1 MKIQYLIE
9 ILILLLSREKVSAK
23 YVADRFSI
31 SIRTAYRYF
40 DELSL
45 CVPIYNERGRNGGY
59 SISKT
64 YKIPSTYF
72 GVDES
77 DFLLNLLNGMNNEV
91 TSPILQRIIDKLTS
105 ISKKPKTNLTI
116 DFGNL
121 VIDGGPWGNTDSY
134 KETLTFL
141 ESCIENLKQITIDYR
156 DREGLSS
163 RREIEPHTI
172 ILKQG
177 LWYCY
182 AYCHLREG
190 FRLFKVGRIEGA
202 NLTGKTFTRRST
214 DNLKDALK
222 DWYESL
228 DCEEMELILDPTVKA
243 DIEEW
248 LGVDKVFT
256 KANGEIIASASL
268 PIDATVSSKILSYGN
283 KVKVVAPLKLKE
295 MVIQTAKAVTQ
306 LY

>member
-9 ILILLLSREKVSAK
+9 ILFLLLSREKVSAK
-23 YVADRFSI
+23 YVANRFSI
-31 SIRTAYRYF
+31 SVRTAYRYF
-40 DELSL
+40 DELTL
-45 CVPIYNERGRNGGY
+45 CVPLYNERGRNGGY

-64 YKIPSTYF
+64 FKIPSTYLN
-72 GVDES
+72 VDES

-91 TSPILQRIIDKLTS
+91 TSPILQRIIDKLSS
-105 ISKKPKTNLTI
+105 ITKKGHNNLSI

-141 ESCIENLKQITIDYR
+141 ESCIENTKEITIDYM
-156 DREGLSS
+156 DREGSTS

-182 AYCHLREG
+182 AYCHLRQE
-190 FRLFKVGRIEGA
+190 FRLFKVGRIQGA
-202 NLTGKTFTRRST
+202 TLTGKTFTRRST
-214 DNLKDALK
+214 DKLKDALK
-222 DWYESL
+222 EWYENL
-228 DCEEMELILDPTVKA
+228 QCEEMELLLDKSIKA
-243 DIEEW
+243 DVEEW

-256 KANGEIIASASL
+256 KANGEIIANASL
-268 PIDATVSSKILSYGN
+268 PIDEVVSSKILSYGN
-283 KVKVVAPLKLKE
+283 KVKVISPIKLKE
-295 MVIQTAKAVTQ
+295 MVISTAKAVSEM
-306 LY
+306 Y

>member
-9 ILILLLSREKVSAK
+9 ILFLLLSREKVSAK

-31 SIRTAYRYF
+31 SVRTAYRYF

-64 YKIPSTYF
+64 FKVPSTYF
-72 GVDES
+72 AVEES
-77 DFLLNLLNGMNNEV
+77 EFLLNLLNGMNNEV
-91 TSPILQRIIDKLTS
+91 TSHILQKIIDKLSS
-105 ISKKPKTNLTI
+105 IAKKSKSDLSI

-141 ESCIENLKQITIDYR
+141 ESCIESSKLITIDYR
-156 DREGLSS
+156 DRSGLSS

-182 AYCHLREG
+182 AYCHLRNE
-190 FRLFKVGRIEGA
+190 FRLFKIGRIEGA

-214 DNLKDALK
+214 DNLKEALK
-222 DWYESL
+222 DWYEHL
-228 DCEEMELILDPTVKA
+228 DCEEMELILDPSVKA
-243 DIEEW
+243 DVEEW

-256 KANGEIIASASL
+256 KPNGEIVANASL
-268 PIDATVSSKILSYGN
+268 PIDSTVSSKILSFGN
-283 KVKVVAPLKLKE
+283 KVKVIAPAKLKQ
-295 MVIQTAKAVTQ
+295 MVIDTANAVSKM
-306 LY
+306 Y

>member
-9 ILILLLSREKVSAK
+9 ILFLLLSREKVSAK
-23 YVADRFSI
+23 YVAERFSI
-31 SIRTAYRYF
+31 SVRTAYRYF

-64 YKIPSTYF
+64 YKIPSTYL

-105 ISKKPKTNLTI
+105 IAKKSKSNLTI

-141 ESCIENLKQITIDYR
+141 ESCIENREQITIDYR

-182 AYCHLREG
+182 AYCHLRNE

-228 DCEEMELILDPTVKA
+228 DCEEMELVLDPTVKA
-243 DIEEW
+243 DVEEW

-256 KANGEIIASASL
+256 KSNGEIIANANL
-268 PIDATVSSKILSYGN
+268 PIDDTVSSKILSFGN
-283 KVKVVAPLKLKE
+283 KVKVVSPIKLKE
-295 MVIQTAKAVTQ
+295 MVIKTAKAVTE

>member
-9 ILILLLSREKVSAK
+9 ILFLLLSREKVSAK

-31 SIRTAYRYF
+31 STRTAYRYF

-64 YKIPSTYF
+64 FKIPSTYL

-77 DFLLNLLNGMNNEV
+77 DFLLNLLNGMNNEI
-91 TSPILQRIIDKLTS
+91 TSPILQRIIDKLSS
-105 ISKKPKTNLTI
+105 IAKKSKSDLSI

-121 VIDGGPWGNTDSY
+121 IIDGGPWGNTDSY

-141 ESCIENLKQITIDYR
+141 ESCIEGLQVITIDYR
-156 DREGLSS
+156 DRSGLSS
-163 RREIEPHTI
+163 RRDIEPHTI

-182 AYCHLREG
+182 AYCHLRKE
-190 FRLFKVGRIEGA
+190 FRLFKIGRIEGA
-202 NLTGKTFTRRST
+202 ILTGKTFTRRST
-214 DNLKDALK
+214 DNVKDTLKE
-222 DWYESL
+222 WYEHL
-228 DCEEMELILDPTVKA
+228 VCEEMELVIDATVKA
-243 DIEEW
+243 DVEEW
-248 LGVDKVFT
+248 LGVDKVYT
-256 KANGEIIASASL
+256 KPNGEILASASL
-268 PIDATVSSKILSYGN
+268 PIDSTVSSKILSYGN

-295 MVIQTAKAVTQ
+295 MVISTAKAVAK

>member
-9 ILILLLSREKVSAK
+9 ILFLLLSREKVSAK
-23 YVADRFSI
+23 YVAERFSI
-31 SIRTAYRYF
+31 SVRTAYRYF

-64 YKIPSTYF
+64 YKIPSTYL

-105 ISKKPKTNLTI
+105 IAKKSKSNLTI

-141 ESCIENLKQITIDYR
+141 ESCIENREQITIDYR

-182 AYCHLREG
+182 AYCHLRNE

-228 DCEEMELILDPTVKA
+228 ECEEMELVLDPTVKA
-243 DIEEW
+243 DVEEW

-256 KANGEIIASASL
+256 KSNGEIIANANL
-268 PIDATVSSKILSYGN
+268 PIDDTVSSKILSFGN
-283 KVKVVAPLKLKE
+283 KVKVVSPIKLKE
-295 MVIQTAKAVTQ
+295 MVIKTAKAVTE

>member
-1 MKIQYLIE
+1 MKIQHLIE
-9 ILILLLSREKVSAK
+9 ILILLLSRDKVSAK
-23 YVADRFSI
+23 YIANRFSI
-31 SIRTAYRYF
+31 SVRTAYRYI

-45 CVPIYNERGRNGGY
+45 CVPIYNERGRNGGF

-64 YKIPSTYF
+64 YKLPSTYLSK
-72 GVDES
+72 DES
-77 DFLLNLLNGMNNEV
+77 DFLINVLVGMNSEV
-91 TSPILQRIIDKLTS
+91 SSPIMQRLIEKLSS
-105 ISKKPKTNLTI
+105 IAKKSQSDLSI

-141 ESCIENLKQITIDYR
+141 ESCIEECKLLTIDYR

-163 RREIEPHTI
+163 RREIEPHTL

-182 AYCHLREG
+182 AYCHLRNE

-202 NLTGKTFTRRST
+202 NLAGKSFERRST
-214 DNLKDALK
+214 DKLKDALK
-222 DWYESL
+222 EWYETL
-228 DCEEMELILDPTVKA
+228 ECEEMELILDQSIKA
-243 DIEEW
+243 DVEEW

-256 KANGEIIASASL
+256 NAEGKIVASSIL
-268 PIDATVSSKILSYGN
+268 PIDEVVSSKILSFGN
-283 KVKVVAPLKLKE
+283 KVKVIAPAKLKQ
-295 MVIQTAKAVTQ
+295 MVISTAKAVSN